1 MAKLLGL
8 LFEITALFEMKTR
21 TELVLLQKTMVVVEG
36 VARSLDPKLDLWS
49 TSEPVVASWIREK
62 LGPAGIAHDV
72 GRSVSALGRLAQK
85 LPDLIEQSGAL
96 VQNLELGYQKSRSW
110 DDIREARWRTQALRS
125 LSIVLALWTIAAIL
139 AYIVFTR

>member
-1 MAKLLGL
+1 
-8 LFEITALFEMKTR
+8 
-21 TELVLLQKTMVVVEG
+21 
-36 VARSLDPKLDLWS
+36 
-49 TSEPVVASWIREK
+49 VVASWIREK

-72 GRSVSALGRLAQK
+72 SRSVSALGRLAQK

-96 VQNLELGYQKSRSW
+96 VQNLELAYQKSRSW

-125 LSIVLALWTIAAIL
+125 QSIVLALWTIAAIL